1 MMCLENDSKDVVCIE
16 ALAISKAQ
24 QRKGLG
30 KLFISKAISIV
41 RKMNSHRTKT
51 PKVSKILVYSDVR
64 YEAIGFYLKVGFK
77 EFGKFSVAVGLEMSI

>member
-1 MMCLENDSKDVVCIE
+1 
-16 ALAISKAQ
+16 
-24 QRKGLG
+24 
-30 KLFISKAISIV
+30 
-41 RKMNSHRTKT
+41 MNSHRTKT